1 MTQLTDADTYT
12 YPYTIPA
19 EECIVERN
27 DNSACDG
34 LTGAEIENERIEG
47 VTHHNECNINERS
60 VNKTVL
66 MERNKCQMFIYND
79 GIN

>member
-1 MTQLTDADTYT
+1 MTDADTYT

-19 EECIVERN
+19 EECIVERK

-47 VTHHNECNINERS
+47 VTYHNECNINERS

-66 MERNKCQMFIYND
+66 IERNKRHRFI
-79 GIN
+79 